1 MNRLKQWENMKK
13 LMVMSLLLASM
24 SVAHAE
30 VTSNTNSNESTNKY
44 PGRTNTNTKGGF
56 WDFYTESQRKL
67 VKPNDKEIYEN
78 LSKTIKPTDDFYE
91 YVNKNWEDKTQI
103 PSTKS
108 SWGSFVELSE
118 KNQDFLR
125 NLIKELKEKRN
136 SLNSDEKKILTLYE
150 SFYNMDKR
158 NKLGL
163 EPIKKDLKEIDD
175 IKSIDD
181 LQKYNIKNTRKG
193 SNEFYGWGLS
203 TDLNDSKNNAIYLES
218 AGLGLSRD
226 YYQKETPENAKIL
239 KEYTKFVSDVLKLG
253 GETDT
258 DAKAQKIVAF
268 EKAIAQTLLKNEE
281 SHDVAK
287 YNNPRKVSELSS
299 ITKNVNLANYLKQL
313 NVNTDKVII
322 TELNYYKNL
331 DKFLTNENIDVIKD
345 YMKFQKIAGSS
356 SVLNDELGKRY
367 FEFYGKY
374 LNGQKERETLEKRAL
389 YFVDG
394 TLGELVGKEYVKKNF
409 SPEAK
414 KNTQEMVSYIKKA
427 FQNRINKLDWM
438 SAETKKKAIQKLNK
452 INVKIGYPDKW
463 HDYSTLNI
471 NENDSLYDQMVKA
484 GEWAYDKEFK
494 KIGKPVDKTE
504 WFMDAHTVNAYYSP
518 TGNEIVFPAGIIQK
532 PFYDFKN
539 SEVGSNFGGIGAV
552 IGHEITHGF
561 DVSGAQF
568 DGDGN
573 VKNWWTTQDKQKFDA
588 ATKKLEDEFSNYTV
602 GDNIKLNGKYT
613 LTENIADLGGVN
625 IAYDALQ
632 LYLADHPDLKVSNDT
647 ENELF
652 FLNYANIWKQKATQE
667 YRNNLA
673 KTDSHSPNFLRVNS
687 VLKNTDA
694 FHKIFKTKPGDKM
707 YRAPQDRVKIW

>member
-1 MNRLKQWENMKK
+1 M
-13 LMVMSLLLASM
+13 
-24 SVAHAE
+24 
-30 VTSNTNSNESTNKY
+30 TNKRIFVKKRNGY
-44 PGRTNTNTKGGF
+44 NKEELQLRDNLNLEFNLGLDSVELYVIYDVFNIDEETYELAKTSVFSEIVVDEVFEDIELNDGKYFAYEVLPAQYDQRADSAK
-56 WDFYTESQRKL
+56 ESIRLLNSKSKATVRSGKL
-67 VKPNDKEIYEN
+67 VLFN
-78 LSKTIKPTDDFYE
+78 
-91 YVNKNWEDKTQI
+91 
-103 PSTKS
+103 
-108 SWGSFVELSE
+108 
-118 KNQDFLR
+118 
-125 NLIKELKEKRN
+125 KELT
-136 SLNSDEKKILTLYE
+136 DEQLELVE
-150 SFYNMDKR
+150 SYLVN
-158 NKLGL
+158 
-163 EPIKKDLKEIDD
+163 PIEARKKDL
-175 IKSIDD
+175 SILDFTLDSTPKPLKD
-181 LQKYNIKNTRKG
+181 LAG
-193 SNEFYGWGLS
+193 FLEF
-203 TDLNDSKNNAIYLES
+203 DKDSL
-218 AGLGLSRD
+218 LGLKKEFSLAMNIEDLVFIQDYFKKEGRVPTETEIYVLDCYWSDHCRHTTFETVLDEVKIESELFQKEMQDAFD
-226 YYQKETPENAKIL
+226 YYLNVRDELDRNDKPITLMDMASIIGKYHVGIL
-239 KEYTKFVSDVLKLG
+239 KD
-253 GETDT
+253 
-258 DAKAQKIVAF
+258 
-268 EKAIAQTLLKNEE
+268 
-281 SHDVAK
+281 
-287 YNNPRKVSELSS
+287 
-299 ITKNVNLANYLKQL
+299 
-313 NVNTDKVII
+313 
-322 TELNYYKNL
+322 
-331 DKFLTNENIDVIKD
+331 ENIDLIKD

-518 TGNEIVFPAGIIQK
+518 TGNEIVFPAGILQK

-573 VKNWWTTQDKQKFDA
+573 VKNWWTAQDKQKFDA